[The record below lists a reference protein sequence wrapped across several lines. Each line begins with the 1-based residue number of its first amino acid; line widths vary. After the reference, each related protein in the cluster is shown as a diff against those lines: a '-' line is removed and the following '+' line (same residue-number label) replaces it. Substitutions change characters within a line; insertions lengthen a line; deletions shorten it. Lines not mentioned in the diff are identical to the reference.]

1 MKFLRTDVL
10 ITDENRDSLKISD
23 LKEIGFEL
31 KFFCPSKAGYTLRFT
46 KAWDMAPVAVWEDE
60 CRVLFVTIKL
70 AQQIIDL
77 IEEELCYD
85 DMTTEEVH
93 LCEKEKELLMIAAK
107 AAKLLLF
114 FADVCIS
121 F

>member
-1 MKFLRTDVL
+1 MKFLITDVG

-23 LKEIGFEL
+23 LKEIEFEL

-46 KAWDMAPVAVWEDE
+46 KAWDVANVAGRKDDLD
-60 CRVLFVTIKL
+60 VLYVTTRL

-77 IEEELCYD
+77 IVEELDYD
-85 DMTTEEVH
+85 DMTTEELH
-93 LCEKEKELLMIAAK
+93 LYEKEKELLMIAAK
-107 AAKLLLF
+107 AARLFLLISE
-114 FADVCIS
+114 ATIS